1 MKILHLNHSDSIG
14 GAANYTKRIHNSL
27 CGSGHDSYM
36 CCSSVKIDNPRIFR
50 INPEMNNLR
59 SLLIAKTCQYADRKL
74 SLLERTVP
82 PNYTSVGW
90 IGAVSAKWI
99 NNSNFDIVHLH
110 WINGGLIS
118 IREIR
123 LIEKPIVWSMLDMW
137 PFLGVNHYEN
147 FNKDARWVKGFNEVS
162 RPENYKGIDLN
173 KMNSRKKKSSWNSK
187 INFIAPGHWL
197 QNQAQASSILK
208 GKEVLVI
215 PPALD
220 TNKFSPY
227 LGKESNV
234 RDNKFTIGYGG
245 ALATRK
251 GWPLFQKFLNTF
263 SINLLDSKVITFG
276 SHPSEEFSSP
286 YYEVLQMG
294 RNKSEDELKV
304 IYQQLDVL
312 IFPST
317 VEAYGLI
324 AQEAQSCGVPVICI
338 SNTGAEDV
346 IIPNVTGLAIANS
359 INALIEAIEIYKQN
373 KDFLKSSSI
382 SARSHAESSWSY
394 DVVSKQ
400 LENLYGKVLTQHKT
414 GLE

>member
-1 MKILHLNHSDSIG
+1 MKVLHLNHSDSIG
-14 GAANYTKRIHNSL
+14 GAAKYTRRIHDSL
-27 CGSGHDSYM
+27 CSNGHDSFM
-36 CCSSVKIDNPRIFR
+36 CCSSVKIEDPRIFR
-50 INPEMNNLR
+50 INPEMSNLK
-59 SLLIAKTCQYADRKL
+59 SLLIAKTCQYADRKI
-74 SLLERTVP
+74 SILEKTSP

-90 IGAVSAKWI
+90 IGAVNAKWI
-99 NNSNFDIVHLH
+99 NKSNFDIVHLH

-118 IREIR
+118 IREIG

-147 FNKDARWVKGFNEVS
+147 FNKEARWVKGYSEVG
-162 RPENYKGIDLN
+162 RPENYRGIDLN
-173 KMNSRKKKSSWNSK
+173 KINSGKKKSSWNSR
-187 INFIAPGHWL
+187 ITFIAPGHWL
-197 QNQAQASSILK
+197 RGQAQASSILK

-220 TNKFSPY
+220 TNKFTPSVD
-227 LGKESNV
+227 KKSNV
-234 RDNKFTIGYGG
+234 RGNRFTIGYGG

-263 SINLLDSKVITFG
+263 SGNLVDSKIITFG
-276 SHPSEEFSSP
+276 SEPSEEFNSP
-286 YYEVLQMG
+286 YYDVLQMG
-294 RNKSEDELKV
+294 KNKSEDELKM

-346 IIPNVTGLAIANS
+346 IIPNVTGLAIVNT
-359 INALIEAIEIYKQN
+359 INALTEAIEIYKQN
-373 KDFLKSSSI
+373 QDFLKSSSFR
-382 SARSHAESSWSY
+382 ARLHAESSWSY

-400 LENLYGKVLTQHKT
+400 IGSLYRQVLIQHKT
-414 GLE
+414 RLD